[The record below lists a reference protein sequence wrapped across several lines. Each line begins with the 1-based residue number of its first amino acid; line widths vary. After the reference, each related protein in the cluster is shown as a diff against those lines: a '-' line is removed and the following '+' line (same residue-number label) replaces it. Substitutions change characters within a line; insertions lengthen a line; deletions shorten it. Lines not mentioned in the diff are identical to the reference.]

1 MSDGDEEFEAKVTER
16 ATHDPQW
23 ALVWAVLRVVYL
35 LDTIDDS
42 LNDIADT
49 VAMMREEK
57 KEDAS

>member
-1 MSDGDEEFEAKVTER
+1 MSDGDEFEAWVTKR

-23 ALVWAVLRVVYL
+23 ALVWAVLRVIYL

-42 LNDIADT
+42 LDDIANT
-49 VAMMREEK
+49 VAMMRQEK